1 MSTKVHLV
9 SMCERICPENI
20 HGCNE
25 AGHIEGGVT
34 EEDAKDDQSEILYQ
48 AQKGAAERRRLL

>member
-1 MSTKVHLV
+1 
-9 SMCERICPENI
+9 MCERICPENI